1 MVPNHNLPTKDL
13 MMRIGEHP
21 LLRRRPVAGL
31 VVSGVLVAGAL
42 ALRLAM
48 GNLLLDVPYITFLS
62 VVAISAF
69 VGGWHAGLFASVL
82 STAASIY
89 FMLRPQYSFELPS
102 PEQALG
108 LITFAITCGLIVLL
122 THIATRAAEANVAL
136 AEQRQVLLMELQH
149 RIKNHL
155 QLMGAMLATHA
166 RATTNER
173 IRARLIEAGQ
183 RLQVIAATYDNLY
196 EPGALIDMAEHL
208 RKVCAFVEGG
218 VADRTSKITVD
229 AVATRWPVER
239 VIPLSLI
246 ANELLTNAVKHAV
259 PERNLEIDVKL
270 EREDRRM
277 RFSVLTRG
285 TMLPAEFSL
294 DGPGLGLRIA
304 AMLAGQLGGRL
315 SAPRL
320 PDAFFVVEFPE
331 PAS

>member
-1 MVPNHNLPTKDL
+1 MALDRDPPTKDWL
-13 MMRIGEHP
+13 MQIGEHP
-21 LLRRRPVAGL
+21 LLRRRPLEGFA
-31 VVSGVLVAGAL
+31 VSAALAAAAL

-48 GNLLLDVPYITFLS
+48 GDLLLNVPYITFYS
-62 VVAISAF
+62 AVAIGAF
-69 VGGWHAGLFASVL
+69 VGGWRAGLFAAVL
-82 STAASIY
+82 SMLAAVY
-89 FMLRPQYSFELPS
+89 FLLPPTFSFNLA
-102 PEQALG
+102 PEQVLG
-108 LITFAITCGLIVLL
+108 LIAFAATCGLIVLL
-122 THIATRAAEANVAL
+122 THIATRTAEANVAL

-196 EPGALIDMAEHL
+196 EPGALIDMSEHL
-208 RKVCAFVEGG
+208 RKVCSFVEGG

-246 ANELLTNAVKHAV
+246 ANELLTNAVKHAA
-259 PERNLEIDVKL
+259 PDKNLEIDVKL
-270 EREDRRM
+270 ERQDSRM
-277 RFSVLTRG
+277 RLSVLTRG
-285 TMLPAEFSL
+285 TTLPAEFSL

-304 AMLAGQLGGRL
+304 SMLAGQLGGRL
-315 SAPRL
+315 STPRL
-320 PDAFFVVEFPE
+320 PDALFVVEFPE
-331 PAS
+331 PAG

>member
-1 MVPNHNLPTKDL
+1 MAPDHDLPRKDWL
-13 MMRIGEHP
+13 MQIGEHP
-21 LLRRRPVAGL
+21 LLRRRLLGGL
-31 VVSGVLVAGAL
+31 VVSAALVAGAL
-42 ALRLAM
+42 AM
-48 GNLLLDVPYITFLS
+48 GDLLQDLPYITFYS
-62 VVAISAF
+62 AVAIGAF
-69 VGGWHAGLFASVL
+69 VGGWRAGLFATAL
-82 STAASIY
+82 SAVAAIY
-89 FMLRPQYSFELPS
+89 FLLPPASSFNLAPG
-102 PEQALG
+102 QVLG
-108 LITFAITCGLIVLL
+108 LVTFATTCGLIVLL

-183 RLQVIAATYDNLY
+183 RLQVIATTYDNLY
-196 EPGALIDMAEHL
+196 EPGALIDMSEHL

-246 ANELLTNAVKHAV
+246 ANELLTNAVKHAA
-259 PERNLEIDVKL
+259 PDKNLEIDVKL
-270 EREDRRM
+270 ERQDSRM
-277 RFSVLTRG
+277 RLSVLTRG
-285 TMLPAEFSL
+285 TTLPAEFSL

-304 AMLAGQLGGRL
+304 SMLAGQLGGRL
-315 SAPRL
+315 STPRL
-320 PDAFFVVEFPE
+320 PDALFVVEFPE
-331 PAS
+331 PAA